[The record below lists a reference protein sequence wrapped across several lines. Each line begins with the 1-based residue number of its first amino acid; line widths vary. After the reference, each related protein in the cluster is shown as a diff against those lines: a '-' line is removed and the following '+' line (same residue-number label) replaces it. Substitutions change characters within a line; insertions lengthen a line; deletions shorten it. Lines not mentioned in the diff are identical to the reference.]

1 MEKDILTFI
10 EVDKNVL
17 ANLKNIARFECEV
30 NESQYLLT
38 VKVNVE
44 VVDRAYEY
52 TLAQYFFFYPQNPLR
67 ILAETNQ
74 SEKIKEFCTS
84 FLLRIVTFQKRFVSQ
99 DDIDELFLEMLEEL
113 SSREFY
119 TQVYNRV

>member
-74 SEKIKEFCTS
+74 SEKIKQFCTS
-84 FLLRIVTFQKRFVSQ
+84 FLQRIVTFEKRFVSQ

>member
-84 FLLRIVTFQKRFVSQ
+84 LLQRIVTFQKRFVSQ